1 MRKKENRRIRGVL
14 FDFDGTLTYPGA
26 IDFAAIK
33 EELRCPPDMPILEY
47 LDTVSL
53 AEQAPLLAIL
63 EAREEA
69 AAQASLPNT
78 GAEKC
83 LCALKAKGLPLGIIT
98 RNSMPS
104 VCAALEKFSQI
115 TIHDFAVVITRE
127 KSLPKPHPEGV
138 YQAAAHMGISP
149 SELMVVGDFR
159 FDVLAG
165 KAAGALTVLLQNSD
179 KSLMS
184 PGDPQPDYT
193 VRHLEEIL
201 TIIDGLSPTRPLGP
215 TS

>member
-1 MRKKENRRIRGVL
+1 MGKKEDRRIRGVL

-26 IDFAAIK
+26 IDFDAIK
-33 EELRCPPDMPILEY
+33 EELRCPADMPILEY
-47 LDTVSL
+47 LETVSH
-53 AEQAPLLAIL
+53 AEQGPLVAIL

-83 LCALKAKGLPLGIIT
+83 LSALKAKGLPLGIIT
-98 RNSMPS
+98 RNSMHS
-104 VCAALEKFSQI
+104 VCAALEKFNRI
-115 TIHDFAVVITRE
+115 TIQDFATVITRE
-127 KSLPKPHPEGV
+127 KSLPKPHPDGV
-138 YQAAAHMGISP
+138 YQAAEHMGISP

-165 KAAGALTVLLQNSD
+165 KAAGALTVLLQNSE

-184 PGDPQPDYT
+184 PGDPLPDYT

-201 TIIDGLSPTRPLGP
+201 AIIEGLMS
-215 TS
+215 

>member
-1 MRKKENRRIRGVL
+1 MSEKEKRRIRGVL
-14 FDFDGTLTYPGA
+14 FDFDGTLTFPGA

-78 GAEKC
+78 GAEA
-83 LCALKAKGLPLGIIT
+83 LLSALKIKGLPVGIIT

-104 VCAALEKFSQI
+104 VRAALEKFTLI
-115 TIHDFAVVITRE
+115 TVQDFAAVITRE
-127 KSLPKPHPEGV
+127 KSLPKPHPQGV
-138 YQAAAHMGISP
+138 YHAAQHMGISP

-165 KAAGALTVLLQNSD
+165 KAAGALTVLLQNSE
-179 KSLMS
+179 KSVMS
-184 PGDPQPDYT
+184 PGDPQPDHT
-193 VRHLEEIL
+193 IHHLEEIL
-201 TIIDGLSPTRPLGP
+201 TILDGHS
-215 TS
+215 SA

>member
-1 MRKKENRRIRGVL
+1 MGKKEDRRIRGVL

-26 IDFAAIK
+26 IDFDAIK
-33 EELRCPPDMPILEY
+33 EELRCPADMPILEY
-47 LDTVSL
+47 LETVSL
-53 AEQAPLLAIL
+53 AEQAPLVAIL

-83 LCALKAKGLPLGIIT
+83 LSALKAKRLPLGIIT
-98 RNSMPS
+98 RNSMNS
-104 VCAALEKFSQI
+104 VCAALNKFNRI
-115 TIHDFAVVITRE
+115 TIQDFAAVITRE
-127 KSLPKPHPEGV
+127 KSLPKPHPDGV
-138 YQAAAHMGISP
+138 YQAAEHMGISP

-165 KAAGALTVLLQNSD
+165 KAAGALTVLLQNSE

-201 TIIDGLSPTRPLGP
+201 AIIGGLMS
-215 TS
+215 

>member
-1 MRKKENRRIRGVL
+1 MGKKEDRKIRGVL

-26 IDFAAIK
+26 IDFDAIK
-33 EELRCPPDMPILEY
+33 EELCCPADMPILEY
-47 LDTVSL
+47 LETVSL
-53 AEQAPLLAIL
+53 TEQAPLVAIL

-83 LCALKAKGLPLGIIT
+83 LSALKAKGLPLGIIT
-98 RNSMPS
+98 RNSMHS
-104 VCAALEKFSQI
+104 VCAALEKFNRI
-115 TIHDFAVVITRE
+115 TIQDFAAVITRE
-127 KSLPKPHPEGV
+127 KSLPKPHPDGV
-138 YQAAAHMGISP
+138 YQAAEHMGISP

-165 KAAGALTVLLQNSD
+165 KAAGALTVLLQNSE

-201 TIIDGLSPTRPLGP
+201 GIIQRLMS
-215 TS
+215 

>member
-1 MRKKENRRIRGVL
+1 MGKKEDRKIRGVL

-26 IDFAAIK
+26 IDFDAIK
-33 EELRCPPDMPILEY
+33 EELCCPADMPILEY
-47 LDTVSL
+47 LETVSL
-53 AEQAPLLAIL
+53 TEQAPLVAIL

-83 LCALKAKGLPLGIIT
+83 LSELKAKGLPLGIIT
-98 RNSMPS
+98 RNSMHS
-104 VCAALEKFSQI
+104 VCAALEKFNRI
-115 TIHDFAVVITRE
+115 TIQDFAAVITRE
-127 KSLPKPHPEGV
+127 KSLPKPHPDGV
-138 YQAAAHMGISP
+138 YQAAEHMGISP

-165 KAAGALTVLLQNSD
+165 KAAGALTVLLQNSE

-201 TIIDGLSPTRPLGP
+201 GIIQRLMS
-215 TS
+215 

>member
-1 MRKKENRRIRGVL
+1 MSEKEKRRIRGVL
-14 FDFDGTLTYPGA
+14 FDFDGTLTFPGA

-78 GAEKC
+78 GAEA
-83 LCALKAKGLPLGIIT
+83 LLSALKIKGLPVGIIT

-104 VCAALEKFSQI
+104 VRAALEKFTLI
-115 TIHDFAVVITRE
+115 TVQDFAAVITRE
-127 KSLPKPHPEGV
+127 KSLPKPHPQGV
-138 YQAAAHMGISP
+138 YHAAQRMGISP

-165 KAAGALTVLLQNSD
+165 KAAGTLTVLLQNSE
-179 KSLMS
+179 KSVMS
-184 PGDPQPDYT
+184 PGDPQPDHT
-193 VRHLEEIL
+193 IHHLEEIL
-201 TIIDGLSPTRPLGP
+201 TILDGHS
-215 TS
+215 SA

>member
-1 MRKKENRRIRGVL
+1 MSEKEKRRIRGVL
-14 FDFDGTLTYPGA
+14 FDFDGTLTFPGA

-78 GAEKC
+78 GAEA
-83 LCALKAKGLPLGIIT
+83 LLSALKIKGLPVGIIT

-104 VCAALEKFSQI
+104 VRAALEKFTLI
-115 TIHDFAVVITRE
+115 TVQDFAAVITRE
-127 KSLPKPHPEGV
+127 KSLPKPHPQGV
-138 YQAAAHMGISP
+138 YHAAQHMGISP

-165 KAAGALTVLLQNSD
+165 KAAGALTVLLQNSE
-179 KSLMS
+179 KSVMS

-193 VRHLEEIL
+193 IHHLEEIL
-201 TIIDGLSPTRPLGP
+201 TILDGHS
-215 TS
+215 SA